1 METKMNFPII
11 IHESEYG
18 FAVNCPTLPGC
29 ASQGKTRTEA
39 LENIRDAIKAY
50 LEAVEIVEA
59 EKEPGA
65 ELEMIEVG

>member
-18 FAVNCPTLPGC
+18 FAVHCPTLPGC